1 VVLHTLDRGQHWS
14 LLARLPATLGRGAGN
29 VSEIRFANPQDGWAF
44 DPALWATHDGGLH
57 WHQVAIPGPVAAL
70 EAANGSAWAVLQ
82 PCALSSAPQCSTPA
96 TLVRTQVASDNW
108 QPVPGLSIPSREA
121 TLALQ
126 RQAVYVL
133 APGSPA
139 MFLLAA
145 DGTHFSRLA
154 DPCQAG
160 FQPSGLAASTPRDI
174 AVVCAGNGAAGSL
187 QKHVL
192 VSSDG
197 GRTYRSLPDAPLP
210 GTVQAIAAASPTTLA
225 IATASGASWIYRT
238 AGQDTTWTTP
248 LSFDD
253 GGIGWND
260 LGFTDAEHGVVVHA
274 PAARALG
281 FGENPPPALGAV
293 YLTDDGGATWHATP
307 LNP

>member
-1 VVLHTLDRGQHWS
+1 MRSPASQRPGGKLAQKLALLLLVAVVVGCSPSKSPAPPPTPSTSRTPAPSVVTSPPPTGASPGGSSPSAAGGGNVGQSITFVSPSQAWVLAGARCAGGLCAVVLHTLDRGQHWS

-174 AVVCAGNGAAGSL
+174 AVVCAGNGA
-187 QKHVL
+187 
-192 VSSDG
+192 
-197 GRTYRSLPDAPLP
+197 
-210 GTVQAIAAASPTTLA
+210 
-225 IATASGASWIYRT
+225 
-238 AGQDTTWTTP
+238 
-248 LSFDD
+248 
-253 GGIGWND
+253 
-260 LGFTDAEHGVVVHA
+260 
-274 PAARALG
+274 
-281 FGENPPPALGAV
+281 
-293 YLTDDGGATWHATP
+293 
-307 LNP
+307 